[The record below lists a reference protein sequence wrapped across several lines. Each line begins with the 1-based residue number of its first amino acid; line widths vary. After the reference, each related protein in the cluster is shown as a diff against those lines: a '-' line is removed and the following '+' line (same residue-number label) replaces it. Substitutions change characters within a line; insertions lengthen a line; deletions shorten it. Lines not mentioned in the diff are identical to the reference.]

1 LVSRDLSRHCF
12 ELLGV
17 LRNQQV
23 AYVASATFP
32 NGWLNFELSVLRRL
46 KFSSIAFPFTG
57 EPNLGVQLKR
67 WNVRVAANDSMI
79 WAHTKATALIENDSE
94 RLTDADLEAIV
105 DDAYV
110 PRERLDNPS
119 LRNWFNETDAWWFDN
134 VRFNAERLDNQYKR
148 AIALTLGMMVGD
160 YVISF
165 TPENSH
171 LREPLSLSRVFR
183 QFAEALP
190 FNYDSSLSSKAT
202 NQDTRA
208 FVAERRHTDLFF
220 LRLPTPMQPQ
230 TTPQQAL
237 AWREEWL
244 QGGDDFWSDFEKNRA
259 GKLGSRVQSKQQYL
273 GLVEDLLHTAAHL
286 PGWAIA
292 HTENG
297 FISTDELV
305 ETISRVRKID
315 AVYSKDFSDLLGVR
329 AAIVTAHG

>member
-1 LVSRDLSRHCF
+1 M
-12 ELLGV
+12 
-17 LRNQQV
+17 

-46 KFSSIAFPFTG
+46 KFSSIALPFTG

-67 WNVRVAANDSMI
+67 WNVRVAANDSMM

-94 RLTDADLEAIV
+94 RLTEEDFEAIL

-134 VRFNAERLDNQYKR
+134 VRVNAETLDNQYKR
-148 AIALTLGMMVGD
+148 AMALTLGMMVGD
-160 YVISF
+160 YVLSF
-165 TPENSH
+165 TAETSH
-171 LREPLSLSRVFR
+171 LREPLSLSPVFR

-190 FNYDSSLSSKAT
+190 FHYEGSLRSKAT
-202 NQDTRA
+202 NQDTRT
-208 FVAERRHTDLFF
+208 FVAERRHTDLLFV
-220 LRLPTPMQPQ
+220 RLPTPTQLQ
-230 TTPQQAL
+230 TTPQQVL

-244 QGGDDFWSDFEKNRA
+244 QGGDDFWSEFEKERA

-329 AAIVTAHG
+329 AAIVTAQG

>member
-1 LVSRDLSRHCF
+1 M
-12 ELLGV
+12 
-17 LRNQQV
+17 
-23 AYVASATFP
+23 AYVAAATFP

-46 KFSSIAFPFTG
+46 KFSSIALPFTG
-57 EPNLGVQLKR
+57 EPNIGIQLKR
-67 WNVRVAANDSMI
+67 WDVRVAANDPMI

-94 RLTDADLEAIV
+94 RLTEDDLEAIL

-119 LRNWFNETDAWWFDN
+119 LLNWFNETDAWWFDN
-134 VRFNAERLDNQYKR
+134 VRFNAERLDNPYKR
-148 AIALTLGMMVGD
+148 ALALTLGMMVGD
-160 YVISF
+160 YVLSF
-165 TPENSH
+165 TVESRD
-171 LREPLSLSRVFR
+171 LREPFSLSRVFT
-183 QFAEALP
+183 QFAAGLP
-190 FNYDSSLSSKAT
+190 FNYDKALRSKAT
-202 NQDTRA
+202 NQDARA
-208 FVAERRHTDLFF
+208 FVAERRYTDLLF
-220 LRLPTPMQPQ
+220 LRLPVPMQPQ
-230 TTPQQAL
+230 SAAKHAL

-244 QGGDDFWSDFEKNRA
+244 QGGDDFWGEFEKTRA

-292 HTENG
+292 FAENG

-329 AAIVTAHG
+329 AAIVTASG

>member
-1 LVSRDLSRHCF
+1 
-12 ELLGV
+12 
-17 LRNQQV
+17 
-23 AYVASATFP
+23 
-32 NGWLNFELSVLRRL
+32 
-46 KFSSIAFPFTG
+46 
-57 EPNLGVQLKR
+57 
-67 WNVRVAANDSMI
+67 MM

-94 RLTDADLEAIV
+94 RLTEEDLEVIL

-110 PRERLDNPS
+110 PRERLDNPA

-148 AIALTLGMMVGD
+148 AVALTIGMMVGD
-160 YVISF
+160 YVLSF
-165 TPENSH
+165 TAETSH
-171 LREPLSLSRVFR
+171 LREPLSLSRLFR

-190 FNYDSSLSSKAT
+190 FHYEGSLRSKAT
-202 NQDTRA
+202 NQDTRT
-208 FVAERRHTDLFF
+208 FVAERRHTDLLF
-220 LRLPTPMQPQ
+220 LRLPTPMHLQ
-230 TTPQQAL
+230 TTPQQLL

-244 QGGDDFWSDFEKNRA
+244 QGGDDFWSDFERNRA

-315 AVYSKDFSDLLGVR
+315 AIYSKDFSDLLGVR
-329 AAIVTAHG
+329 AAIVTAQG

>member
-1 LVSRDLSRHCF
+1 M
-12 ELLGV
+12 
-17 LRNQQV
+17 

-46 KFSSIAFPFTG
+46 KFSSIALPFTG

-67 WNVRVAANDSMI
+67 WNVRVAANDAMM

-94 RLTDADLEAIV
+94 RLSEEDLEAIL

-110 PRERLDNPS
+110 PRERLDNPA

-134 VRFNAERLDNQYKR
+134 VRFNAESLDNQYKR
-148 AIALTLGMMVGD
+148 AVALTIGMMVGD
-160 YVISF
+160 YVLSF
-165 TPENSH
+165 TAETSH
-171 LREPLSLSRVFR
+171 LREPLSLSRLFR

-190 FNYDSSLSSKAT
+190 FHHEGSLRSKAI

-208 FVAERRHTDLFF
+208 FVAERRHTDLLF
-220 LRLPTPMQPQ
+220 LRLPTPMHLQ
-230 TTPQQAL
+230 TTPQQVL

-244 QGGDDFWSDFEKNRA
+244 QGGDDFWGDFEKNRA

-315 AVYSKDFSDLLGVR
+315 AIYSKDFSDLLGVR
-329 AAIVTAHG
+329 AAIVTAQG

>member
-1 LVSRDLSRHCF
+1 
-12 ELLGV
+12 
-17 LRNQQV
+17 V

-46 KFSSIAFPFTG
+46 KFSSIALPFTG

-67 WNVRVAANDSMI
+67 WNVRVAANDPMI
-79 WAHTKATALIENDSE
+79 WAHTKAIALIENDSE
-94 RLTDADLEAIV
+94 RLTEEDLEAIV

-148 AIALTLGMMVGD
+148 AVALTLGMMVGD

-165 TPENSH
+165 TAENSH

-190 FNYDSSLSSKAT
+190 FNYESSLQSKAT

-208 FVAERRHTDLFF
+208 FVAERRHTDLLF

-329 AAIVTAHG
+329 AAIVTAQG